1 MPQHI
6 NVKVTP
12 KARAEPQAQVD
23 PVPTLTPSGSLV
35 WVTNTDG
42 WDSLKCQGYTSLAD
56 SPEVLTAVN
65 TIARLV
71 GAMTIHLME
80 NTERGDVRVHNAL
93 SELVDIRPNR
103 YMTRANLM
111 QWLVRTLY
119 LQGRGNAV
127 ILPRTERG
135 VLRELVP
142 VPASYV
148 SFIPKGFWDYEIS
161 IGGTTFQ
168 PEQVLHFALNP
179 DNYFPWR
186 GSGYT
191 LALSDVANN
200 LKQAAATEKGFM
212 SSKWKPS
219 IIVKVDAFD
228 ENLKTPEGKR
238 NVLESY
244 VQSAEAGEPWL
255 VPSDQF
261 DVKEVRPLTLSDLAL
276 ADFVKLDKQTVATIL
291 GVPPFVLGIGDF
303 KREEWNNFIST
314 TIMPLAQLVE
324 QVYTRGL
331 VTVKNQFFRCNPR
344 SLHNY
349 SMDELVKA
357 GAEMVDRM
365 ALRRNEWRD
374 WMGLPPDPDMDE
386 LLALENY
393 IPADRLGDQK
403 KLTGGENN

>member
-1 MPQHI
+1 MPQHA
-6 NVKVTP
+6 VKVTP
-12 KARAEPQAQVD
+12 KARAEPRAQVD

-42 WDSLKCQGYTSLAD
+42 WDNLICQGYASLAD
-56 SPEVLTAVN
+56 SPEVSTAVN

-80 NTERGDVRVHNAL
+80 NTERGDVRVHNAV
-93 SELVDIRPNR
+93 SDVVDIRPNR

-135 VLRELVP
+135 VLRELIP
-142 VPASYV
+142 VPAACV
-148 SFIPKGFWDYEIS
+148 SFIPKSFWEYEIS
-161 IGGTTFQ
+161 ISGTTFQ

-179 DNYFPWR
+179 DGNFPWR
-186 GSGYT
+186 GAGYT
-191 LALSDVANN
+191 VALNDVANN

-228 ENLKTPEGKR
+228 ENLQTPQGRKK
-238 NVLESY
+238 VLESY

-261 DVKEVRPLTLSDLAL
+261 DVKEIRPLTLSDLAL
-276 ADFVKLDKQTVATIL
+276 ADFVKLDKQTIATIL
-291 GVPPFVLGIGDF
+291 GIPPFVLGVGDF
-303 KREEWNNFIST
+303 KRDEWNNFIST
-314 TIMPLAQLVE
+314 TIMPLAQLIE
-324 QVYTRGL
+324 QVLTRSL
-331 VTVKNQFFRCNPR
+331 ITVSNQFFRCNPR